1 MNDKTTPAILGG
13 IFIGITGALPVI
25 NALNCF
31 CCALVIGGGIIAARS
46 LVRNSPLRISNSDG
60 AMVGLMAGAIGAAVK
75 TVLEIPLQML
85 LFRFGADSMS
95 QARDIIDSIE
105 GIPPGVKEMVSGMMT
120 GTLSVAAIL
129 IGFLFA
135 LVIYTI
141 FATIGGM
148 LGVKIFEKRPP
159 GMTPSSGMPPPQFN
173 DPTPPPPLQPPSVDR
188 F

>member
-13 IFIGITGALPVI
+13 IFIGITSALPVI

-31 CCALVIGGGIIAARS
+31 CCALIIGGGIIAARS
-46 LVRNSPLRISNSDG
+46 LVRNSPLPISNSDG
-60 AMVGLMAGAIGAAVK
+60 AIVGLMAGGIGAAIK
-75 TVLEIPLQML
+75 TVLEIPIQML
-85 LFRFGADSMS
+85 MFRFGADSLS

-105 GIPPGVKEMVSGMMT
+105 GMPPGVKDMVNNMMT

-129 IGFLFA
+129 IGFLFS
-135 LVIYTI
+135 LVLCGI
-141 FATIGGM
+141 FGTIGGM

-159 GMTPSSGMPPPQFN
+159 GLPPSSGMPPPPYN
-173 DPTPPPPLQPPSVDR
+173 NPTAPPPLQPPSIDR

>member
-1 MNDKTTPAILGG
+1 
-13 IFIGITGALPVI
+13 
-25 NALNCF
+25 
-31 CCALVIGGGIIAARS
+31 
-46 LVRNSPLRISNSDG
+46 
-60 AMVGLMAGAIGAAVK
+60 
-75 TVLEIPLQML
+75 
-85 LFRFGADSMS
+85 
-95 QARDIIDSIE
+95 
-105 GIPPGVKEMVSGMMT
+105 
-120 GTLSVAAIL
+120 VAAIL